1 MDRGERPIS
10 SPIAFAPQIGSRGS
24 VAVLGPVVTVVFMAK
39 LPLLRCAAGAIETH
53 TARQPTLSGSTAMRH
68 VSASLCQILIA
79 SLTPRKREIE
89 KPTPRQREIEKLN
102 ETLH

>member
-1 MDRGERPIS
+1 
-10 SPIAFAPQIGSRGS
+10 
-24 VAVLGPVVTVVFMAK
+24 
-39 LPLLRCAAGAIETH
+39 
-53 TARQPTLSGSTAMRH
+53 MRH

-89 KPTPRQREIEKLN
+89 KPTPRKREIEELN